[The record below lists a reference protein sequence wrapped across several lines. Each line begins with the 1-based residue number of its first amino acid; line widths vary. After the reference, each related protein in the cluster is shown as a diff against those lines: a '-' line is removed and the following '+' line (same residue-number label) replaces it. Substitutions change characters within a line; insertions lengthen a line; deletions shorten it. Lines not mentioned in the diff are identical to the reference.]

1 MARPIDAPTLTQIQ
15 GQTIYGVWIIRLDFA
30 SEPVY
35 IHSGLKDLTFASGY
49 DAALNG
55 LTFKGVGAIGSIDPI
70 VDSIDGSQAINLTLP
85 GVDLSLD
92 YLHQIINNGD
102 LWQRRGAWI
111 FFATTD
117 SDFNLIGKPIR
128 VKTGRMDQLPI
139 TIDPGSNTGTLVC
152 TVESLQSYNNEALFT
167 RYSDQISID
176 ATDTSCRYMAN
187 LANQVADIGVHSSNP
202 SGQVSGSI
210 TGPILSGIGPPV
222 IGI

>member
-1 MARPIDAPTLTQIQ
+1 MARTIDATTLAQVQ
-15 GQTIYGVWIIRLDFA
+15 GQTIYGIWIIRLDFA
-30 SEPVY
+30 GDPVY
-35 IHSGLKDLTFASGY
+35 IHSGLKNLIFAAGY

-55 LTFKGVGAIGSIDPI
+55 LTFQGVGNIGSIDPI

-92 YLHQIINNGD
+92 YLHQIVNNAD

-117 SDFNLIGKPIR
+117 SDFNLLGKPIR

-139 TIDPGSNTGTLVC
+139 IIDPGANTGTLTC

-167 RYSDQISID
+167 RYSDQHSID
-176 ATDTSCRYMAN
+176 ATDTSCKYMAN
-187 LANQVADIGVHSSNP
+187 LANQVADIGVHNSNP
-202 SGQVSGSI
+202 SGQTPYSG
-210 TGPILSGIGPPV
+210 PVLSGVGPPV